1 MSSSGVILL
10 NLENRNAAEFE
21 SILVPGSYDKALGAA
36 TAGSYITVY
45 KWLYNGFAMTASLC
59 TAENKTEYI
68 SLVDKTNGGELRV
81 YSDDTISL
89 LGGVTPS
96 VLTTL
101 DVSENGMYLPPE
113 GYNGFSQVDVDVEA
127 SLTTLEA
134 SANGTYLPPEGY
146 DGFSQVNVSVD
157 TPVVQLKNPYI
168 DPIYKGLSTAYN
180 AINGSFYEGP
190 SKTQYLNFYEIDSGT
205 YCVFVGQTIGTR
217 FRALFFANKNF
228 SDFSPYL
235 DDPQD
240 PAVPIFQADLN
251 ITGSTEL
258 TGGELQ
264 RRIFFTVETPGTLVV
279 GTDNASNEIP
289 SMLFKIVNQ
298 ATRTFRAYHI
308 TSGSTTSP
316 YSLMLQK
323 GHFVGTEFDPDWDPA
338 DMILDG
344 EPIEITQS
352 MCSGVN
358 TPYLLEG
365 CATIAYINGWIVR
378 SPEFAHEWMA
388 NSYWAYYF
396 PDTLLHQ
403 WENTASAINKYF
415 CEN

>member
-21 SILVPGSYDKALGAA
+21 SISVPGSYDKALGAA

-59 TAENKTEYI
+59 TAEDKTEYI

-81 YSDDTISL
+81 YDDDT
-89 LGGVTPS
+89 V
-96 VLTTL
+96 
-101 DVSENGMYLPPE
+101 
-113 GYNGFSQVDVDVEA
+113 
-127 SLTTLEA
+127 
-134 SANGTYLPPEGY
+134 
-146 DGFSQVNVSVD
+146 
-157 TPVVQLKNPYI
+157 
-168 DPIYKGLSTAYN
+168 
-180 AINGSFYEGP
+180 
-190 SKTQYLNFYEIDSGT
+190 
-205 YCVFVGQTIGTR
+205 
-217 FRALFFANKNF
+217 
-228 SDFSPYL
+228 
-235 DDPQD
+235 
-240 PAVPIFQADLN
+240 
-251 ITGSTEL
+251 
-258 TGGELQ
+258 
-264 RRIFFTVETPGTLVV
+264 TLVGAV
-279 GTDNASNEIP
+279 APEPPTPETRN
-289 SMLFKIVNQ
+289 FK
-298 ATRTFRAYHI
+298 AYHI

-323 GHFVGTEFDPDWDPA
+323 GHFVGVEFDTEWDPA

-352 MCSGVN
+352 MCSGIN

-388 NSYWAYYF
+388 NSYWVYYQ

-403 WENTASAINKYF
+403 WENTASEINKYF